1 MDTDFNLTLEKL
13 QKRKEKPQLPK
24 TVTKLE
30 TEDGC
35 KVYLVGTAHF
45 SMNSRIDVA
54 KTIQEVQPDAV
65 VVELCKE
72 RSFLLNLDE
81 KTLLQGFK
89 KLSFIAL
96 AATMREFGVISG
108 IIMLMVYTMESYLMQ
123 GLEIVSGGEMK
134 EAYYQFLKV
143 PLCKFFLGDRPISIT
158 IRRAKAA
165 VSFCETLK
173 LVASLLSC
181 IFCTAWL
188 FGWLKFSIKKK
199 PNTVKLKRA
208 GVEPKFVELIETAK
222 DRAFME
228 QMFSFLQE
236 HLPGI
241 YNTLIK
247 ERDMYLTKF
256 LREVAKPLKLQ
267 HSLQTEPLYLPSVVV
282 GVVGIGHVP
291 GIVKN
296 WNKQLEIKELL
307 SVPTS
312 HSIRSKVL
320 QRAFVLILTI
330 VTIYFIYVTG
340 TILVS
345 LVVSSATWL
354 HYLCQ
359 CVLGIF

>member
-1 MDTDFNLTLEKL
+1 FADMDTDFNLTLEKL

-181 IFCTAWL
+181 IFCTAW
-188 FGWLKFSIKKK
+188 
-199 PNTVKLKRA
+199 
-208 GVEPKFVELIETAK
+208 FVELIETAK

-307 SVPTS
+307 
-312 HSIRSKVL
+312 
-320 QRAFVLILTI
+320 
-330 VTIYFIYVTG
+330 
-340 TILVS
+340 
-345 LVVSSATWL
+345 
-354 HYLCQ
+354 
-359 CVLGIF
+359 